1 MTRYQNPPLF
11 AWGNFVANSGQA
23 LPFKIE
29 CDALTD
35 EDIECVAQYVASTIR
50 FRNVVGVPRGG
61 LRLAA
66 ELGKYVGVWD
76 HDRLDDYLQFPPLI
90 VDDVLTTGDSME
102 RMRVGMNWPKA
113 VGFVIFDRS
122 GICTTASWIK
132 SFWRIG

>member
-1 MTRYQNPPLF
+1 MVNLF
-11 AWGNFVANSGQA
+11 THGEFVANSSVT
-23 LPFKIE
+23 LPFKVE

-50 FRNVVGVPRGG
+50 FRNVVGIPRGG
-61 LRLAA
+61 LKLAA

-90 VDDVLTTGDSME
+90 VDDVLTTGDSMA
-102 RMRVGMNWPKA
+102 RMKAEMNWPDA

-122 GICTTASWIK
+122 GIRTTSSWIK
-132 SFWRIG
+132 SFWRTGW

>member
-1 MTRYQNPPLF
+1 MVDLF
-11 AWGNFVANSGQA
+11 TWGEFVTNSGKT
-23 LPFKIE
+23 LDFKVE

-50 FRNVVGVPRGG
+50 FRNVVGIPRGG

-90 VDDVLTTGDSME
+90 VDDALTTGGSMK
-102 RMRVGMNWPKA
+102 RMRAEMNWPDA

-122 GICTTASWIK
+122 DIRTTSSWIK
-132 SFWRIG
+132 SFWRTGWR